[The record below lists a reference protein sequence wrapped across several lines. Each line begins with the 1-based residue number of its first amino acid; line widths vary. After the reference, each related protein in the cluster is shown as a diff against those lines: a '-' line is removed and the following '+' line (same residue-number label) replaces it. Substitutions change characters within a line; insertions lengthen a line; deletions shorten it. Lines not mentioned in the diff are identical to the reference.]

1 MTENLK
7 QYEHKKLLLI
17 TMQLHTSILL
27 KTKKK
32 PRLSEKKKKLQE
44 NNCLGT
50 FCALRAAGCFI
61 SRSNM
66 VYFSA
71 LEAIEV
77 CANVFYCL
85 QCTAL

>member
-32 PRLSEKKKKLQE
+32 PRLSEKKKKKI
-44 NNCLGT
+44 
-50 FCALRAAGCFI
+50 AGKQLSWYILCFE
-61 SRSNM
+61 SHR
-66 VYFSA
+66 
-71 LEAIEV
+71 
-77 CANVFYCL
+77 VFYF
-85 QCTAL
+85 QI